1 MLWINYIYIID
12 PTFIGKDWYHSF
24 LFIFI
29 YYEMQSNLNDASGAV
44 ELPTQLDTV
53 LLDVPPLT
61 PAAQQDGDIF
71 RDPLL
76 ISCFASQMEYIAMGE
91 ALEAD
96 LAGLEGIDDVE
107 DMLDDEGFLQLL
119 RQQEVSIPPTFVI
132 LEIGQR

>member
-1 MLWINYIYIID
+1 
-12 PTFIGKDWYHSF
+12 
-24 LFIFI
+24 
-29 YYEMQSNLNDASGAV
+29 MQSNLNDASGAA
-44 ELPTQLDTV
+44 ELPTQLDTE

-61 PAAQQDGDIF
+61 PAAQQDGVIF

-76 ISCFASQMEYIAMGE
+76 FSCFASQMEYIAMGGE

-96 LAGLEGIDDVE
+96 LAGLGGIDDVE

>member
-1 MLWINYIYIID
+1 
-12 PTFIGKDWYHSF
+12 
-24 LFIFI
+24 
-29 YYEMQSNLNDASGAV
+29 MQSNLNDASGAV